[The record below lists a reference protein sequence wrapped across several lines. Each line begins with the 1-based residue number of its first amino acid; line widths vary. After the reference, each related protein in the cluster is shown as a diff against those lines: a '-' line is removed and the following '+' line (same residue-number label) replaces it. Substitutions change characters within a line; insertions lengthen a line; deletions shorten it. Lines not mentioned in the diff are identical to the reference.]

1 MKRLFTDASEM
12 IWLSLDN
19 YKFLTLFP
27 DQYKVIYD
35 IYPNNTNNIIY
46 LTLFVVVIDS
56 YFNGFANIRC
66 LDYIT

>member
-1 MKRLFTDASEM
+1 MNEETGVRET

-27 DQYKVIYD
+27 DQYKVIYN

-46 LTLFVVVIDS
+46 LTLFVVVLDS
-56 YFNGFANIRC
+56 YFNGFSNIRC